1 MRFSIFLLV
10 ALALLLVGAEAKYSP
25 GLEIASGEGIKFSGT
40 APTTTADVLYSD
52 SGTLMF
58 GDAPVDNTG
67 TDTLTIYQKDTTIV
81 AKSHDGHVVATGTV
95 GIDDLAVLHAARDYC
110 HTHYPEGAT
119 IALLNGRYEITTFEF
134 LHSNLTLKLKRGVVI
149 EGNTT
154 LGEYPIHVYG
164 FPTYTEN
171 YVSRSMFWAQ
181 DVQNIGIIGEG
192 TIDGNG
198 DHTNFNN
205 TDMLVRPYIIRF
217 CNVTNFNVGG
227 TVGQL
232 RFINPAMW
240 SQHYLNCS
248 NGIISKQY
256 INTNERGSPR
266 VYRYWNLD
274 GIDIDCCDGVMVSE
288 IDANCGDDAI
298 CLKAS
303 GPKNCTNITVTNCK
317 LSSRMCALKMGTESN
332 GGFQNIL
339 VSNINIY
346 NSLAGIGIST
356 VDGGQTHNII
366 VTNINIDHTGTP
378 FYVWLG
384 IRNRSYGHGS
394 TVTKN
399 AKMNSITLQNIV
411 AWYPTSVKYPSF
423 ISGYGPIATGG
434 ISGISVMNYRC
445 IHPPGGGSAAQS
457 LVTVPEVPTS
467 NPSPNM
473 LGTLPAYGLYVRHVH
488 NSNFRNIDCQLP
500 LTNDD
505 RPVVVFS
512 DVGTSCLD
520 GCQNSRGSANL
531 ARIYL
536 NATRRF
542 RVTGASGSSGTLF
555 RISNSATADVLL
567 LGNDCVESCTL
578 YTAGAEVSGAAIKY
592 AHNPT

>member
-1 MRFSIFLLV
+1 MRKPFIFILIV
-10 ALALLLVGAEAKYSP
+10 LALCLPGSARYSP
-25 GLEIASGEGIKFSGT
+25 GLEM
-40 APTTTADVLYSD
+40 ADGSTISNLNT
-52 SGTLMF
+52 G
-58 GDAPVDNTG
+58 GDAVFIYQDG
-67 TDTLTIYQKDTTIV
+67 TDIT
-81 AKSHDGHVVATGTV
+81 AKTFDGYIVATGTA
-95 GIDDLAVLHAARDYC
+95 GTDDLTVLNSSRDHC
-110 HTHYPEGAT
+110 HTYYPDGAI
-119 IALLNGRYEITTFEF
+119 IAILNGSYNISTFQF
-134 LHSNLTLKLKRGVVI
+134 LYSNLTLDLKKGVLI
-149 EGNTT
+149 EGSTT
-154 LGEYPIHVYG
+154 LSDYPPKEYG
-164 FPTYTEN
+164 FPSYTDN
-171 YVSRSMFWAQ
+171 YVNRSMFWAQ
-181 DVQNIGIIGEG
+181 DVQNIGIVGEG

-198 DHTNFNN
+198 EHTNFNN

-227 TVGQL
+227 TAGQL

-266 VYRYWNLD
+266 AYRYWNLD
-274 GIDIDCCDGVMVSE
+274 GIDIDCCDGVTVSE

-317 LSSRMCALKMGTESN
+317 LSSGMCAVKMGTESN

-346 NSLAGIGIST
+346 NSLAGIGIGT
-356 VDGGQTHNII
+356 VDGGQTQNII
-366 VTNINIDHTGTP
+366 VTNINMDRPGTP
-378 FYVWLG
+378 FYVRLG

-394 TVTKN
+394 TVTTN
-399 AKMNSITLQNIV
+399 ATMNSITLQNIV
-411 AWYPTSVKYPSF
+411 VWYPTSMEYSSF
-423 ISGYGPIATGG
+423 ISGYGPFATGG
-434 ISGISVMNYRC
+434 IAGISVMNYRC

-467 NPSPNM
+467 NPSPTM
-473 LGTLPAYGLYVRHVH
+473 LGTLPAYGLYVRHVQ

-512 DVGTSCLD
+512 DVGTSYLD
-520 GCQNSRGSANL
+520 GCQNSKGSANL
-531 ARIYL
+531 ARVYL
-536 NATRRF
+536 NATGRF
-542 RVTGASGSSGTLF
+542 RVTSASGSSGTLF
-555 RISNSATADVLL
+555 RINNSATADVLL
-567 LGNDCVESCTL
+567 LGNDCVGSCTL
-578 YTAGAEVSGAAIKY
+578 YTAGAEVSGSAIKY
-592 AHNPT
+592 AHNPA